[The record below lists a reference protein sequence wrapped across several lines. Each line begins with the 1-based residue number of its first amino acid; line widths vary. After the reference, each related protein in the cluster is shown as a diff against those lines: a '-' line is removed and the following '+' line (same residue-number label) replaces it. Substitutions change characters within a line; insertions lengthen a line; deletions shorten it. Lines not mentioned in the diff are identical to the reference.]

1 VDNTPLNGDCPQA
14 TYATIQAAVNDSGPN
29 DTVKV
34 CPGTYPEQVRIIGP
48 QHDGL
53 KLESL
58 NPLAGIIQWPTVE
71 LPPLALVYL
80 NDADGVTVRG
90 FTIRGPFT
98 FPACS
103 PERHEGILVDNAF
116 DERIHHNR
124 ITLIRN
130 SVAALY
136 GCQEGD
142 AVAIGR
148 RVDVGSVAPTA
159 GSAKVDHNVIDEYQ
173 KNGVQVSNAGSA
185 ANVDHNVITGSDA
198 GQSII
203 ASNGVVVIR
212 GASATVD
219 HNVVSNNHFTPS
231 PLSSGVIVQLAPS
244 GSTQVNHN
252 RILDNDYGVQTFA
265 QTNLDISHNDV
276 FENLAD
282 GIVLIG
288 PATGIVVR
296 SNDIHR
302 NGGRGIYLDD
312 ADSNLLKSNHI
323 ESNGTPGG
331 DTTDGIYVES
341 TSGGN
346 RILTNHLSENVFHD
360 CHDASSGPGTA
371 GTDNVWDGDR
381 GQTQNRQGLC
391 RDAVVTP

>member
-1 VDNTPLNGDCPQA
+1 
-14 TYATIQAAVNDSGPN
+14 
-29 DTVKV
+29 
-34 CPGTYPEQVRIIGP
+34 
-48 QHDGL
+48 
-53 KLESL
+53 
-58 NPLAGIIQWPTVE
+58 
-71 LPPLALVYL
+71 
-80 NDADGVTVRG
+80 
-90 FTIRGPFT
+90 
-98 FPACS
+98 
-103 PERHEGILVDNAF
+103 
-116 DERIHHNR
+116 
-124 ITLIRN
+124 
-130 SVAALY
+130 LY

-219 HNVVSNNHFTPS
+219 HNVVSNNHFRF

-252 RILDNDYGVQTFA
+252 RIFDNDYGVQTFA

-276 FENLAD
+276 FENVAD
-282 GIVLIG
+282 GVVLIS

-302 NGGRGIYLDD
+302 NDGSGIYLED
-312 ADSNLLKSNHI
+312 AHSNLLKSNHI

-331 DTTDGIYVES
+331 DTTDGIHVDS

-346 RILTNHLSENVFHD
+346 RILTNQLSENDFHD
-360 CHDASSGPGTA
+360 CHDDSTGAGTA
-371 GTDNVWDGDR
+371 GTANLWDGDR
-381 GQTQNRQGLC
+381 GQTQNRPGLC
-391 RDAVVTP
+391 RDAVVTTP